1 MLPHM
6 VSTQKDSKSSDYVK
20 PPLAFLPLTIGM
32 KKGMAFSESSRLIAQ
47 NAGAW
52 LMVAFGGLFVLLNA
66 LQGSVEFVGLNFA
79 FISAGAMS
87 LSLAAAGFH
96 RTAMVLLSV
105 GSCMVFFFAAL
116 IFHNGMENYLLVTM
130 VASLFLLDRPW
141 TRLALAGLNGAAFLY
156 VKVSMPDVDIAILDN
171 YRYGLNIL
179 LFVIA
184 LSGVI
189 EFFRVLNSD
198 YLSSLEQANRR
209 LNAANRAKEKLFSVI
224 AHDLRGPVG
233 NLKASLDMLESGAL
247 GPDEFQSLVSD
258 LAFDVDKSYAC
269 LENLLS
275 WSAAQ
280 MSGISAVPTNLHLRE
295 EVDAIARLSSFA
307 IDGKSLKFENNVPP
321 EAVVFLDHQ
330 HLQAILR
337 NLLSNAVKFTPVGGR
352 IAVSATASSG
362 MWTMAFSDSGI
373 GMAPDKAASL
383 FGTDSVASTLGTE
396 AEKGLGLGLEICR
409 QFVSLNS
416 GTISCESQVGVGTK
430 ISVSMPAGELP

>member
-1 MLPHM
+1 M
-6 VSTQKDSKSSDYVK
+6 VSTQKDSKASEYVR

-32 KKGMAFSESSRLIAQ
+32 KKDMAFSDSSRLIAQ

-52 LMVAFGGLFVLLNA
+52 MMIAFGALFVLLNA
-66 LQGSVEFVGLNFA
+66 VQGSVEFVGLNFA

-87 LSLAAAGFH
+87 LSLAAAGFR
-96 RTAMVLLSV
+96 RTAMVLLSI
-105 GSCMVFFFAAL
+105 GSCLVFFFAAL
-116 IFHNGMENYLLVTM
+116 VFHNGMENYLLVTM
-130 VASLFLLDRPW
+130 AASLFLLDRAW

-156 VKVSMPDVDIAILDN
+156 VKVSVPDVDIALPNN

-198 YLSSLEQANRR
+198 YLRSLEQTNAR
-209 LNAANRAKEKLFSVI
+209 LDAANRAKEKLFSVI

-233 NLKASLDMLESGAL
+233 NLKASLDLLEAGTL
-247 GPDEFQSLVSD
+247 GPDEFKSLVSD

-280 MSGISAVPTNLHLRE
+280 MSGLTAVPTNLRLRE
-295 EVDAIARLSSFA
+295 QVDTIARLSSFA
-307 IDGKSLKFENNVPP
+307 IDGKSLKFENQVPQ
-321 EAVVFLDHQ
+321 EAVVFVDRE

-337 NLLSNAVKFTPVGGR
+337 NLLSNAIKFTPAGGR
-352 IAVSATASSG
+352 IAISASASSG
-362 MWTMAFSDSGI
+362 LWETVVSDSGV
-373 GMAPDKAASL
+373 GMPSDKAAAL
-383 FGTDSVASTLGTE
+383 FGTGTVSSTPGTE

-409 QFVSLNS
+409 HFVKLNG
-416 GTISCESQVGVGTK
+416 GTISGESQVGVGTR
-430 ISVSMPAGELP
+430 ISFVLPAGELP